1 MSYAL
6 GSMIERFA
14 MRDVAR
20 TTTAGASAGHAVVIR
35 PAREADGPLLGDLAA
50 LDSAAPLRGPALV
63 AIVDGAVWAARG
75 LDEDRAIADPFRPSA
90 EAAGLLA
97 LRAEQLCAASARA
110 VPRGARL
117 RRRRAGRAGAS

>member
-6 GSMIERFA
+6 ERMIERFA
-14 MRDVAR
+14 SRDVAR
-20 TTTAGASAGHAVVIR
+20 ATSRNGSASHAVVIR
-35 PAREADGPLLGDLAA
+35 PARDADVALLRDLAE

-63 AIVDGAVWAARG
+63 AVVDGAVWAARG
-75 LDEDRAIADPFRPSA
+75 LDDDRAIADPFRPSA

-97 LRAEQLCAASARA
+97 LRVEQLRAADTRA

-117 RRRRAGRAGAS
+117 RRRLAGRAGA